1 MKIIF
6 VIGPSGT
13 GKTTY
18 IRQNYPVSDQL
29 AVFDL
34 VGKSWELFQDFKA
47 LEDDRSCDVYNKS
60 SEEAFFALMDGKD
73 LVVEY
78 CANGEDDELFSVINQ
93 VKKAGLS
100 TELIFLTADAKVAWE
115 RVQTAG
121 SSYFSSCQIKEDTL
135 EVLSG
140 VIGDYVFNQDFE
152 KICEVGSE
160 GGSISFF
167 RYKKEDRDVFFFT
180 TDETALFGFVPEFE
194 YEKEPGVAYIEE
206 FSNFRDAFQALL
218 EKYPIFRLYP
228 LEVSPTYKREF
239 QEAYQS
245 FLKME
250 DSENE
255 DSEWMKFLN

>member
-34 VGKSWELFQDFKA
+34 VRKAWELFQDFKA

-78 CANGEDDELFSVINQ
+78 CADGNDDELFSVINQ
-93 VKKAGLS
+93 AEKAGLR
-100 TELIFLTADAKVAWE
+100 TKVIFLTADADIAWK
-115 RVQTAG
+115 RVQVAG
-121 SSYFSSCQIKEDTL
+121 PTYFSSCQVKEDTL

-140 VIGDYVFNQDFE
+140 VIGDYIFNQDFE
-152 KICEVGSE
+152 KICEVGSD

-167 RYKKEDRDVFFFT
+167 RYKKNEQDVFFFT
-180 TDETALFGFVPEFE
+180 TDETALFEFAPETEF
-194 YEKEPGVAYIEE
+194 EKEPGVAYKDEYH
-206 FSNFRDAFQALL
+206 NFGDAFQALL

-228 LEVSPTYKREF
+228 LEVSSTYKREF
-239 QEAYQS
+239 KEAYQS

-250 DSENE
+250 NMENE
-255 DSEWMKFLN
+255 DSDWMKFLN

>member
-1 MKIIF
+1 MKITF

-29 AVFDL
+29 AMFDP

-60 SEEAFFALMDGKD
+60 SEEAFFALMEGKD

-93 VKKAGLS
+93 AKKAGLR
-100 TELIFLTADAKVAWE
+100 TEVIFLTADADIAWE
-115 RVQTAG
+115 RVKSAG
-121 SSYFSSCQIKEDTL
+121 PTYFSSCKIKEDTL

-140 VIGDYVFNQDFE
+140 VIGDYVFNQGFE

-167 RYKKEDRDVFFFT
+167 RYKKEELDVFFFT
-180 TDETALFGFVPEFE
+180 TDETAFFEFAPEFE
-194 YEKEPGVAYIEE
+194 FEKIPDVAYTEE
-206 FSNFRDAFQALL
+206 FSNFRDAFEALL

-228 LEVSPTYKREF
+228 LDVSPTYKREF
-239 QEAYQS
+239 KEAYQS
-245 FLKME
+245 FLKVE
-250 DSENE
+250 NPENE
-255 DSEWMKFLN
+255 DSEWIKHLN

>member
-1 MKIIF
+1 MKITF

-34 VGKSWELFQDFKA
+34 AGKSWELFQDFKA
-47 LEDDRSCDVYNKS
+47 LKDDRSCDVYNKS

-78 CANGEDDELFSVINQ
+78 CADGEDEALFSVINQ
-93 VKKAGLS
+93 GKKAGFS
-100 TELIFLTADAKVAWE
+100 TEVIFLTVDAKIAWE
-115 RVQTAG
+115 RVQKAG
-121 SSYFSSCQIKEDTL
+121 PSYFSSCRIKEDTL

-152 KICEVGSE
+152 KICEVSSE

-167 RYKKEDRDVFFFT
+167 RYKKEDQDVFFFV
-180 TDETALFGFVPEFE
+180 TDETALFEFAPESEFE
-194 YEKEPGVAYIEE
+194 KTPDVSYTVE
-206 FSNFRDAFQALL
+206 FHNFEDAFEALL

-228 LEVSPTYKREF
+228 LEVCPTYKREF
-239 QEAYQS
+239 KEAYQS
-245 FLKME
+245 FLKVE
-250 DSENE
+250 NPENE
-255 DSEWMKFLN
+255 DAEWIKYLN

>member
-18 IRQNYPVSDQL
+18 IRKNFPVSDQL
-29 AVFDL
+29 EVLDL
-34 VGKSWELFQDFKA
+34 AGKSWELFQDFKA
-47 LEDDRSCDVYNKS
+47 LEDDRIYDVYNES
-60 SEEAFFALMDGKD
+60 SHEAFIALMDGKD

-78 CANGEDDELFSVINQ
+78 GADGEDEELFSMINQ
-93 VKKAGLS
+93 VKEAGLR
-100 TELIFLTADAKVAWE
+100 TEVIFLTADADIAWE
-115 RVQTAG
+115 RVQKAG
-121 SSYFSSCQIKEDTL
+121 PNYFSSCQIKEETL

-167 RYKKEDRDVFFFT
+167 RYKKEERDVFFFT
-180 TDETALFGFVPEFE
+180 TNETALFEFAPEFE
-194 YEKEPGVAYIEE
+194 FEKEPGVAYTGEYQ
-206 FSNFRDAFQALL
+206 NFGDAFQALL

-228 LEVSPTYKREF
+228 LEVSSTYKREF
-239 QEAYQS
+239 KEAYQS
-245 FLKME
+245 FLKVE
-250 DSENE
+250 NSDNE
-255 DSEWMKFLN
+255 DSEWIKHLN

>member
-1 MKIIF
+1 MKITF

-18 IRQNYPVSDQL
+18 IRKNYLVSDEV

-34 VGKSWELFQDFKA
+34 AGKSWELFRDFKA
-47 LEDDRSCDVYNKS
+47 LEDDRIYDVYNES
-60 SEEAFFALMDGKD
+60 SHEAFIALMDGKD

-78 CANGEDDELFSVINQ
+78 CADGEDEELFSMINQ
-93 VKKAGLS
+93 VKKAGLR
-100 TELIFLTADAKVAWE
+100 TEVIFLTADADIAWK
-115 RVQTAG
+115 RVQAAG
-121 SSYFSSCQIKEDTL
+121 PTYFSSCLIKEDTL

-167 RYKKEDRDVFFFT
+167 RYKKDEQDVFFFS
-180 TDETALFGFVPEFE
+180 TDETALLEFAPEFE
-194 YEKEPGVAYIEE
+194 SEKEPNVAYTDE
-206 FSNFRDAFQALL
+206 FHNFGDAFEALL

-228 LEVSPTYKREF
+228 LEVSPTYKKEF
-239 QEAYQS
+239 KEAYQS
-245 FLKME
+245 F
-250 DSENE
+250 
-255 DSEWMKFLN
+255 